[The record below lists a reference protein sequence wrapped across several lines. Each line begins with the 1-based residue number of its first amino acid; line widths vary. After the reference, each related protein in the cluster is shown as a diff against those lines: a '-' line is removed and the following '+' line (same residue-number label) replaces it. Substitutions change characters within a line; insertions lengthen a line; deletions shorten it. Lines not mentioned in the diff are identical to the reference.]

1 MPDAICI
8 TTTNNTSDS
17 CVPVTVTRLSKPWKV
32 SDEGLSFTAAWES
45 GLLNGVNFQGH
56 VVTDGFILKAYYDN
70 VGILT
75 VGCGHRVLQA
85 DNISAGQTISLE
97 RAREFKRKDISI
109 SERRINNDVHVPL
122 LQYEYDALVSIVYNT
137 GAGQGANS
145 LIQKVNTGDYLATAK
160 FLPGYRVGTNRGV
173 QARRASEARLFTT
186 GVYDASH

>member
-8 TTTNNTSDS
+8 TTTNSTSYS
-17 CVPVTVTRLSKPWKV
+17 CVPVTLTRLSKPWKV
-32 SDEGLSFTAAWES
+32 SDEGLSFIAMWES
-45 GLLNGVNFQGH
+45 GVLNGVNFQGH

-75 VGCGHRVLQA
+75 VGCGHRVLSA

-97 RAREFKRKDISI
+97 QAREFKRKDISI
-109 SERRINNDVHVPL
+109 SERRINNDVHIPL
-122 LQYEYDALVSIVYNT
+122 LQHEYDALVSIVYNT

-145 LIQKVNTGDYLATAK
+145 LIQKVNTGDYPATAK
-160 FLPGYRVGTNRGV
+160 FLSGYRVGTNRGV
-173 QARRASEARLFTT
+173 QARRASEARLFAT